1 MYLILMTLMIMVKK
15 IEIKPIHFIAVILV
29 LIILLMHQCNR
40 NGKIKAIN
48 KGLENKV
55 ERVEANIIAGQDS
68 VRYYKNKND
77 FLVSEIS
84 AYEFTAEELKNE
96 SNDLYSKY
104 ENALGDI
111 KKLKN
116 INQLLSAE
124 ISIKETDTV
133 YAFVKSD
140 SVLYFNDS
148 TDYGDGNWRKWNS
161 KVSLFKKDNKLTGAL
176 NSFNYEQGIKLYSS
190 VEEIDGVKKIN
201 IATKY
206 PGLKFNNIE
215 GISIIEDEINKV
227 RKEYKNRVKLG
238 LGIGYGLT
246 FANDNLIY
254 HGPQVGLFLT
264 YTPKVFNIKRDK

>member
-1 MYLILMTLMIMVKK
+1 MVKK

>member
-1 MYLILMTLMIMVKK
+1 
-15 IEIKPIHFIAVILV
+15 
-29 LIILLMHQCNR
+29 MHQCNR

-176 NSFNYEQGIKLYSS
+176 NSFNYEKGIKLY
-190 VEEIDGVKKIN
+190 
-201 IATKY
+201 
-206 PGLKFNNIE
+206 
-215 GISIIEDEINKV
+215 
-227 RKEYKNRVKLG
+227 
-238 LGIGYGLT
+238 
-246 FANDNLIY
+246 
-254 HGPQVGLFLT
+254 
-264 YTPKVFNIKRDK
+264 